1 MITLTELA
9 QFTNAFY
16 ATPVM
21 SRHQRYGQ
29 ALLNAFHDHSG
40 VAEHRSDPLLWESNS
55 KHDVVN
61 RLYELNLI
69 DNTR

>member
-1 MITLTELA
+1 MITLTKLA

-29 ALLNAFHDHSG
+29 ALLNAFSDHPG
-40 VAEHRSDPLLWESNS
+40 IAEHRSDPLLWECNDQH
-55 KHDVVN
+55 KVVN

-69 DNTR
+69 DNTN